1 MQIKTRDTIRWMLI
15 YTCII
20 TFSVSVVHAQKGFTA
35 KILAGLNAS
44 QMEGDQLAGYDKLGL
59 NLGGEVSFSLNDRF
73 DMGMQFL
80 FTQKGSQSE
89 ITLGQDQFKTNL
101 NYIEIPVMVVIKDW
115 YLEEEDYHK
124 VKAHAGFSYA
134 RLFDVSTSYELFD
147 DDIDNFKNYD
157 FALFIGASYGFT
169 AKWETF
175 VRYTNSVIQI
185 YQNEDLTTDGLIN
198 YQWTFGFAYKI

>member
-15 YTCII
+15 CTCII

-73 DMGMQFL
+73 
-80 FTQKGSQSE
+80 
-89 ITLGQDQFKTNL
+89 
-101 NYIEIPVMVVIKDW
+101 KDW